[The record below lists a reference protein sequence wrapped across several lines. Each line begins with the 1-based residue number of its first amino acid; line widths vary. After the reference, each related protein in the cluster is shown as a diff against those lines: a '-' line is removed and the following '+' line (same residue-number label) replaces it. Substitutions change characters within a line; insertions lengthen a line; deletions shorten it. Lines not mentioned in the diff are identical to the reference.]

1 MQEGAP
7 YKDTVDFLSKIKN
20 LCVTEH
26 VLLVTANVVG
36 IYPNIPH
43 EAGLKSLRKLWIKR
57 E

>member
-20 LCVTEH
+20 ICVTEL

>member
-7 YKDTVDFLSKIKN
+7 YKDTADFLSKIKN